1 MDNLRDEPM
10 LPIWEATIGGNL
22 KGEGQYENN
31 TWKNFLF
38 FIFDRWYMKENME
51 IDSKNDSL
59 SFCLASWGLLVYFV
73 YTLFT
78 SSKLF

>member
-31 TWKNFLF
+31 TWNIYIYIF
-38 FIFDRWYMKENME
+38 FFDR
-51 IDSKNDSL
+51 
-59 SFCLASWGLLVYFV
+59 
-73 YTLFT
+73 
-78 SSKLF
+78 